1 MEQMTLK
8 NGLVS
13 INTFFPPEKKVKIV
27 MSMKATFNVRWCLT
41 LT

>member
-1 MEQMTLK
+1 MTLK

-13 INTFFPPEKKVKIV
+13 INTFFFFPPEMKVKIV